1 MRTATVERN
10 TKETQIAATLCL
22 DGGEVAV
29 STGNGFFDH
38 MLTAFAVHGGFGLQ
52 LTVQGDLEV
61 DTHHTVEDTGIVL
74 GQALRRALGDF
85 GGIARYGS
93 FAVPMDESLARCDL
107 DLSNRPFLVFR
118 ATFQQERCGDYET
131 CVTEEFWRAFA
142 VNAGI
147 TLHIDV
153 PYGTNA
159 HHQIEAVFK
168 AVGHALHE
176 AVHRRNGQ
184 ISGIVKILIQLLQPL
199 LQRLVLQAAGDETL
213 FRDLSQGQRPVRLR
227 CAGSHCLKAL
237 HGHGEHAVLHLT
249 VLEPVGGLRFGGGD
263 EHQLAAGQGG
273 AGTGFDGQGAQGAW
287 DKSGF

>member
-85 GGIARYGS
+85 AGIARYGS

-168 AVGHALHE
+168 AVGHALHG
-176 AVHRRNGQ
+176 AV
-184 ISGIVKILIQLLQPL
+184 QPTD
-199 LQRLVLQAAGDETL
+199 G
-213 FRDLSQGQRPVRLR
+213 
-227 CAGSHCLKAL
+227 
-237 HGHGEHAVLHLT
+237 AVLSTKGIL
-249 VLEPVGGLRFGGGD
+249 
-263 EHQLAAGQGG
+263 
-273 AGTGFDGQGAQGAW
+273 
-287 DKSGF
+287 

>member
-38 MLTAFAVHGGFGLQ
+38 MLTAFAVHGSFGLQ

-85 GGIARYGS
+85 AGIARYGS

-168 AVGHALHE
+168 AVGHALHG
-176 AVHRRNGQ
+176 AV
-184 ISGIVKILIQLLQPL
+184 QPT
-199 LQRLVLQAAGDETL
+199 G
-213 FRDLSQGQRPVRLR
+213 G
-227 CAGSHCLKAL
+227 
-237 HGHGEHAVLHLT
+237 AVLST
-249 VLEPVGGLRFGGGD
+249 KGVL
-263 EHQLAAGQGG
+263 
-273 AGTGFDGQGAQGAW
+273 
-287 DKSGF
+287 

>member
-74 GQALRRALGDF
+74 GQALRRALGDL

-118 ATFQQERCGDYET
+118 AIFHQERCGDYET

-168 AVGHALHE
+168 AVGHALHG
-176 AVHRRNGQ
+176 AV
-184 ISGIVKILIQLLQPL
+184 QPT
-199 LQRLVLQAAGDETL
+199 G
-213 FRDLSQGQRPVRLR
+213 G
-227 CAGSHCLKAL
+227 
-237 HGHGEHAVLHLT
+237 AVLST
-249 VLEPVGGLRFGGGD
+249 KGVL
-263 EHQLAAGQGG
+263 
-273 AGTGFDGQGAQGAW
+273 
-287 DKSGF
+287 

>member
-10 TKETQIAATLCL
+10 TKETQIKATLCL

-85 GGIARYGS
+85 SGIARYGS

-168 AVGHALHE
+168 AVGHALHG
-176 AVHRRNGQ
+176 AV
-184 ISGIVKILIQLLQPL
+184 QPT
-199 LQRLVLQAAGDETL
+199 G
-213 FRDLSQGQRPVRLR
+213 G
-227 CAGSHCLKAL
+227 
-237 HGHGEHAVLHLT
+237 AVLST
-249 VLEPVGGLRFGGGD
+249 KGVL
-263 EHQLAAGQGG
+263 
-273 AGTGFDGQGAQGAW
+273 
-287 DKSGF
+287 